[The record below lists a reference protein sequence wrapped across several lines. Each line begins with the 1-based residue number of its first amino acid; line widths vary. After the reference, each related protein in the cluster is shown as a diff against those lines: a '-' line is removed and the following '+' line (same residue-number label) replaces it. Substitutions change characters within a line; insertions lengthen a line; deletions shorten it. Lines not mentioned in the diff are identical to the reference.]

1 VKALVADAG
10 NSKVVLARW
19 RETEGQRLATI
30 ERLHQ
35 AGTPRTA
42 STRRAW
48 LTELSLHRAQNPGL
62 GLVLASVVPDLTCA
76 VQDTFP
82 DCQVIDHTLPFPF
95 GVQVEEPADVGA
107 DRYCNVAAAVSKGYR
122 DALVIDV
129 GTATTFDLLL
139 EGDFAG
145 GLIAPGMALAAA
157 KLAEEAARL
166 QPVAFEPCPL
176 EVGKSTRAAMQAG
189 TYHVAVNG
197 VLATA
202 RALLAH
208 YGSRPVILTGGL
220 AATIKNP
227 DWSWQPDWTLI
238 GAGYLSSLT
247 SK

>member
-1 VKALVADAG
+1 MKALVADAG

-19 RETEGQRLATI
+19 QETGEQGPAMI

-35 AGTPRTA
+35 THTPRTA
-42 STRRAW
+42 SARRTW
-48 LTELSLHRAQNPGL
+48 LTQLNRHREQNPGW
-62 GLVLASVVPDLTCA
+62 GLVLASVVPDLTDA

-82 DCQVIDHTLPFPF
+82 DCRVIDHTLPFPF

-107 DRYCNVAAAVSKGYR
+107 DRYCNVAAAASKGYR

-139 EGDFAG
+139 EGNFAG

-157 KLAEEAARL
+157 KLAEAAARL
-166 QPVAFEPCPL
+166 QPVAFESCPL
-176 EVGKSTRAAMQAG
+176 EVGRSTRAAMQAG

-197 VLATA
+197 VLTTA
-202 RALLAH
+202 RALLAR
-208 YGSRPVILTGGL
+208 YGVRPVFLTGGL
-220 AATIKNP
+220 ASTIENP

-238 GAGYLSSLT
+238 GAGYLGSLCST
-247 SK
+247 